1 VTSDTQALFGQGA
14 WQISERL
21 KVMLAARA
29 DWGSL
34 YDFQFSPRGAITY
47 DVAPNQSVR
56 LTYSRAFQ
64 VPNSLEYFLDAFVAP
79 PTDLSAFNAV
89 CAPFGVNCRFGSTA
103 VIAVGN
109 EDLAV
114 ERVRTWEVGYKGVIQ
129 RRALLAVDY
138 YKSQSSNL
146 TTSLLPQ
153 LGTPLGRLN
162 PNYGPWQGPAG
173 LPDAVADVIRGL
185 VPILSNRA
193 DGSNVLV
200 AASYTNFDTVNIQG
214 VDVALNYSLPA
225 GWRIASSY
233 SWFDFNVQDQPTGT
247 EDLLLPN
254 APDHAFSAGLAY
266 ERGRIGASVDVRWV
280 GDFRWAD
287 GFFLGDVKSYAVVE
301 AAAIY
306 PLTASVSVTANVS
319 NLFNDQHWESFGGA
333 LLKRRALVGLQYNW

>member
-1 VTSDTQALFGQGA
+1 MNCGFGA
-14 WQISERL
+14 TP
-21 KVMLAARA
+21 V
-29 DWGSL
+29 
-34 YDFQFSPRGAITY
+34 
-47 DVAPNQSVR
+47 V
-56 LTYSRAFQ
+56 
-64 VPNSLEYFLDAFVAP
+64 
-79 PTDLSAFNAV
+79 
-89 CAPFGVNCRFGSTA
+89 
-103 VIAVGN
+103 AVGN
-109 EDLAV
+109 ENLGV

-146 TTSLLPQ
+146 ATSLLPQ

-162 PNYGPWQGPAG
+162 PSYGPWQGPAG
-173 LPDAVADVIRGL
+173 LPDAIVDVIRSFA
-185 VPILSNRA
+185 PILSNRA

-214 VDVALNYSLPA
+214 LDVALNYSLPA
-225 GWRIASSY
+225 GWRISSSY
-233 SWFDFNVQDQPTGT
+233 SWFDFDVSQQPAGT

-254 APDHAFSAGLAY
+254 APGHAFSAGLAY
-266 ERGRIGASVDVRWV
+266 ERRRISASADVRWV

-287 GFFLGDVKSYAVVE
+287 GFFLGDVESYAVVE

-306 PLTASVSVTANVS
+306 PLTASVSVTFNVS